1 MEEKAINFLKQ
12 LLNCWYSDV
21 MFLINI
27 SNNNNIELDIEDIRN
42 NYWNIDINILIYET
56 IRIIS
61 ENFINEYKSQIHMVL
76 WLWDHDNLEN
86 YRSYNDLYEIYTNY
100 IDSHLWFKNEL
111 IQKMYENS
119 QYYINK

>member
-1 MEEKAINFLKQ
+1 MEEKAINFLQQ
-12 LLNCWYSDV
+12 LLNCWYSDIK
-21 MFLINI
+21 FLINI
-27 SNNNNIELDIEDIRN
+27 SNNIELNIEDIKN

-61 ENFINEYKSQIHMVL
+61 ERFINEYKSQIHTIL
-76 WLWDHDNLEN
+76 WLWNHDNLEN
-86 YRSYNDLYEIYTNY
+86 YRSYNDLYEIYANY
-100 IDSHLWFKNEL
+100 IDSHLWFKNDL